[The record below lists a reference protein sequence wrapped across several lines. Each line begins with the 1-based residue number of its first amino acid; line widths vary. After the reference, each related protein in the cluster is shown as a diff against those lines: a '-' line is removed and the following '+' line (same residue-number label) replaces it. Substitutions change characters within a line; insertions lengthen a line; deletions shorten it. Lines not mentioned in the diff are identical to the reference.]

1 METCNKLKTAEIK
14 RFIDKLEKLEDLGI
28 FSAIRKDSEG
38 RWLVDGVHYVENRL
52 MKDNELI
59 EWFDSVKIH
68 EFVHDFS
75 KLVTDEK
82 SVDEALDF
90 IRSIDP
96 GGNLAILFCIEI
108 TKRKGVYIVNDRERD
123 EIEVYDTKEFIDY
136 IKDTFKYMETCY
148 GYGEEGVEYFLKTWN
163 KYDSLNKFSL
173 LKKLNDELKEIQLL

>member
-136 IKDTFKYMETCY
+136 IKHILNEL
-148 GYGEEGVEYFLKTWN
+148 GVEGVEYFLKTWN

>member
-1 METCNKLKTAEIK
+1 MDTKIEKIK
-14 RFIDKLEKLEDLGI
+14 NFIDKLGKLEDLGI
-28 FSAIRKDSEG
+28 FSSICKDSEG
-38 RWLVDGVHYVENRL
+38 RWLVDGVNLIENWL
-52 MKDNELI
+52 MADDELI

-108 TKRKGVYIVNDRERD
+108 NKRKGVYIVNDRERD
-123 EIEVYDTKEFIDY
+123 EIEVYDTKEFVDY
-136 IKDTFKYMETCY
+136 IKYIFNVIDDR
-148 GYGEEGVEYFLKTWN
+148 EGVEYYLDGWN

>member
-90 IRSIDP
+90 IKSIDP
-96 GGNLAILFCIEI
+96 GGNLAILFCTEI
-108 TKRKGVYIVNDRERD
+108 TKRKGVYIVNDREYG
-123 EIEVYDTKEFIDY
+123 EVEVLDTKEFIVY
-136 IKDTFKYMETCY
+136 IKDIFKYIADRR
-148 GYGEEGVEYFLKTWN
+148 EGIEYFLKSWDQ
-163 KYDSLNKFSL
+163 YDSINKFSL

>member
-136 IKDTFKYMETCY
+136 IKHILNEL
-148 GYGEEGVEYFLKTWN
+148 GVEGVEWYLDRWN

-173 LKKLNDELKEIQLL
+173 LKKLNDTTI

>member
-1 METCNKLKTAEIK
+1 
-14 RFIDKLEKLEDLGI
+14 
-28 FSAIRKDSEG
+28 
-38 RWLVDGVHYVENRL
+38 
-52 MKDNELI
+52 
-59 EWFDSVKIH
+59 
-68 EFVHDFS
+68 
-75 KLVTDEK
+75 LVTDEK